1 MDNNK
6 PMMNPRLC
14 FGLAVAALL
23 IGGCKTP
30 TRVDKGPIKAAT
42 FSFLHPGPLPEAA
55 FSENRQQIHALIQEA
70 ISNNLTG
77 KGLRWVQS
85 GGDLTVAYL
94 IVVGN
99 NVTTSAINDYFG
111 YSPDATAL
119 VDRAHK
125 AYTEGQQREY
135 FQAGTLLI
143 DLIDS
148 RTQKVL
154 ARNYVTRQLLQNP
167 SADVQKERIQEA
179 VNEALQGVRIER

>member
-1 MDNNK
+1 MDMNK
-6 PMMNPRLC
+6 TPMKLMLVS
-14 FGLAVAALL
+14 GLAVALVL
-23 IGGCKTP
+23 IAGCKTP
-30 TRVDKGPIKAAT
+30 ARVDKGPIKAAT

-55 FSENRQQIHALIQEA
+55 FSNNRQQMHALVHEA
-70 ISNNLTG
+70 IANNLTG
-77 KGLRWVQS
+77 KGLKWMQS
-85 GGDLTVAYL
+85 GGDVTVAYL

-111 YSPDATAL
+111 YSADATAL
-119 VDRAHK
+119 IDKAHK
-125 AYTEGQQREY
+125 AYTDGEQRDY

-154 ARNYVTRQLLQNP
+154 VRNYVTRPLLQNP
-167 SADVQKERIQEA
+167 TADVQKARLQEA